1 MPIKEL
7 AGILS
12 NIQITSA
19 TCWLGDDSG
28 LEPLDYIPNSQV
40 KRKTRQWYLVVMTS
54 ESRLS
59 PSLQVALEMFFISL
73 LFPLISSFNLF
84 FWFLCQ
90 NKIIINLL
98 KFENLPCETMQNK
111 LFFSREFGGGVDGFC
126 FYIFQHLTITLFKRK
141 LTT

>member
-59 PSLQVALEMFFISL
+59 PSLQVALEMFFISAL
-73 LFPLISSFNLF
+73 LFPPLF
-84 FWFLCQ
+84 LVSTYFFGFLCQ

-98 KFENLPCETMQNK
+98 KFKNLPCK
-111 LFFSREFGGGVDGFC
+111 IIKFC
-126 FYIFQHLTITLFKRK
+126 NENNYLSFLLAIIICLLVGYLSNYDAHSNF
-141 LTT
+141 